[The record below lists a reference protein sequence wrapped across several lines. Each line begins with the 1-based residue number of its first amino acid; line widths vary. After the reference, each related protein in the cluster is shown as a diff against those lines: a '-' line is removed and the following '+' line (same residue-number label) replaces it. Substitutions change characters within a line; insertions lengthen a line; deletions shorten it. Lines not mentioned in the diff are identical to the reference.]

1 MDVYDPLLNPH
12 RVSPMR
18 ESPRRMLARLGLATL
33 VLAASAVAVRPVS
46 AQQKQAPRTLVLG
59 VDTANFDRS
68 VRPQD
73 DFGRFVNG
81 SWLAKTQIPGDRS
94 RWGSFDELRD
104 QADGAIRTIIEEA
117 AAHPGKPGSNA
128 QKIGDLY
135 ASFMDTAR
143 IEALGLRPIEPLLAS
158 LASVKGVADLPA
170 TFARGQRQ
178 GGGGPF
184 GARVGPDAKNAQVNM
199 VYIGQGGLTLPD
211 RDYYLRPDEKFAAI
225 RKAYVEYITKLL
237 TLAQQPDPAGA
248 AQRILA
254 LETSLAE
261 KQWARARMRDREA
274 SYNKLS
280 VSELQALTP
289 SFNWTTFLTD
299 AGLGKATEVIVGQPD
314 YFKAIDP
321 ILAATPAST
330 WREWLAF
337 KTING
342 YADFLPAAYDQA
354 RFDFFGRTLQG
365 LQEPPPRWR
374 DGVGAVDRPL
384 GEAIGELYVAKYFQP
399 EAKARMD
406 KLVHNILA
414 AYKVAIDSLEWMS
427 PATKAQ
433 AQAKLAAFTVKIGY
447 PDKWRDYSK
456 LEIKRGDLIGNMM
469 RAREFQYA
477 DMLERLGKPV
487 DHTRWGMTPQTVNA
501 SYNASDNAI
510 TFPAGI
516 LQPPFFNVN
525 ADDATNYGA
534 IGAVIGHEISHG
546 FDDQGAKSDGQGN
559 MRNWFTPADLQAF
572 KDRTT
577 RLAQEYSA
585 YVAIDSMHINGRL
598 TLGENIGDVSG
609 VAVAYRAYKISLGGK
624 EAPVIDGFT
633 GDQRFFLGYAQI
645 WRTKIRDEALRN
657 QLLTDPHSPGQFRA
671 FVPLTNFEPFYKAW
685 NIQPTDK
692 LWRAPQ
698 DRVKIW

>member
-1 MDVYDPLLNPH
+1 MKESSRRIPGGLGIVALAMVAAMAAERPL
-12 RVSPMR
+12 
-18 ESPRRMLARLGLATL
+18 A
-33 VLAASAVAVRPVS
+33 
-46 AQQKQAPRTLVLG
+46 AQQKQAPRALILG

-73 DFGRFVNG
+73 DFGQFVNG
-81 SWLAKTQIPGDRS
+81 TWVKKTQIPGDRS

-104 QADGAIRTIIEEA
+104 QADAAIRGIVEAA
-117 AAHPGKPGSNA
+117 AAHPGKPGSNTE
-128 QKIGDLY
+128 KIGDLY
-135 ASFMDTAR
+135 ATFMDSAR
-143 IEALGLRPIEPLLAS
+143 IEALGTKPLEPLLAS
-158 LASVKGVADLPA
+158 LASVKATADLPA
-170 TFARGQRQ
+170 AFARGQRQ

-184 GARVGPDAKNAQVNM
+184 QAMVGPDAKNAQVNI
-199 VYIGQGGLTLPD
+199 VSIGQGGLTLPD
-211 RDYYLRPDEKFAAI
+211 RDYYLRQDEKFAGI
-225 RKAYVEYITKLL
+225 RKAYTDYITKVL
-237 TLAQQPDPAGA
+237 TLADQPDPAGA

-261 KQWARARMRDREA
+261 RQWDRARSRDREA
-274 SYNKLS
+274 SYNKMS
-280 VSELQALTP
+280 VADLQALTP
-289 SFNWTTFLTD
+289 SFSWTTFLTG
-299 AGLGKATEVIVGQPD
+299 AGLGKATEVIVRQPD
-314 YFKAIDP
+314 YLKAIDP
-321 ILAATPAST
+321 ILASTPAAT

-342 YADFLPAAYDQA
+342 YAELLPSAFRSA
-354 RFDFFGRTLQG
+354 RFDFYGRTLQG
-365 LQEPPPRWR
+365 LQQAPPRWR

-384 GEAIGELYVAKYFQP
+384 GEAVGQIYVAKYFQP

-414 AYKVAIDSLEWMS
+414 AYKIAIDSLDWMS

-456 LEIKRGDLIGNMM
+456 LVIQRGDLVGDMM
-469 RAREFQYA
+469 RVREFQYA
-477 DMLERLGKPV
+477 EMLDRLGKPV

-510 TFPAGI
+510 TFPTGI
-516 LQPPFFNVN
+516 LQPPFFNVS

-546 FDDQGAKSDGQGN
+546 FDDQGSKSDGQGN
-559 MRNWFTPADLQAF
+559 MRNWFTPADLAAF
-572 KDRTT
+572 KERTG
-577 RLAQEYSA
+577 RLAAEYQA
-585 YVAIDSMHINGRL
+585 YVPIDDIHINGRL

-609 VAVAYRAYKISLGGK
+609 IAVAYRAYHIALGGK

-657 QLLTDPHSPGQFRA
+657 QLLTDPHSPGQYRA
-671 FVPLTNFEPFYKAW
+671 FVPLTNFDPFYKAW
-685 NIQPTDK
+685 NVQPSDK
-692 LWRAPQ
+692 LWRAPE

>member
-1 MDVYDPLLNPH
+1 GVAA
-12 RVSPMR
+12 
-18 ESPRRMLARLGLATL
+18 LA
-33 VLAASAVAVRPVS
+33 LAAVVAGPAQ
-46 AQQKQAPRTLVLG
+46 AQQKQAPRARALG

-73 DFGRFVNG
+73 DFARFVNG
-81 SWLAKTQIPGDRS
+81 TWEKNAVMPGDRA

-104 QADGAIRTIIEEA
+104 RADAAIRTIVEQA
-117 AAHPGKPGSNA
+117 AAHPGKPGSNM
-128 QKIGDLY
+128 QKVGDFY

-143 IEALGLRPIEPLLAS
+143 IEALGLTPIEPQLAS
-158 LASVKGVADLPA
+158 LSAIRSAADLPA
-170 TFARGQRQ
+170 AFARGQRQ

-184 GARVGPDAKNAQVNM
+184 QAMVGADPRNSQVNI
-199 VYIGQGGLTLPD
+199 VSIGQGGLSLPD
-211 RDYYLRPDEKFAAI
+211 RDYYLRQDEKFAGI

-237 TLAQQPDPAGA
+237 TLAHQPDPAGA

-261 KQWARARMRDREA
+261 KQWDRARSRDREA
-274 SYNKLS
+274 AYNKMS
-280 VSELQALTP
+280 VAQLQALTP
-289 SFNWTTFLTD
+289 SFGWTTFLAD
-299 AGLGKATEVIVGQPD
+299 AGMGKATEVIVRQPD
-314 YFKAIDP
+314 YLEAIDG
-321 ILAATPAST
+321 ILSSTPATT

-342 YADFLPAAYDQA
+342 YAEVLPRAFGEA
-354 RFDFFGRTLQG
+354 RFDFSGRTLEG
-365 LQEPPPRWR
+365 LQQAPARWKS
-374 DGVGAVDRPL
+374 GVGSVERPL
-384 GEAIGELYVAKYFQP
+384 GEAVGELYVARYFQP

-406 KLVHNILA
+406 RLVHNILA

-456 LEIKRGDLIGNMM
+456 LEIKRGDAVGNMM

-477 DMLERLGKPV
+477 DMIERLGKPV
-487 DHTRWGMTPQTVNA
+487 DHTRWGMTPQTENA

-525 ADDATNYGA
+525 ADDATTYGA

-546 FDDQGAKSDGQGN
+546 FDDQGAKSDGRGN
-559 MRNWFTPADLQAF
+559 MRNWFTLEDLKAF

-577 RLAQEYSA
+577 RLADEYSA
-585 YVAIDSMHINGRL
+585 YVPIDDIHINGRL

-609 VAVAYRAYKISLGGK
+609 IAVAYRAYHISLQGK
-624 EAPVIDGFT
+624 EAPVIAGFT
-633 GDQRFFLGYAQI
+633 GDQRFFLGFAQI
-645 WRTKIRDEALRN
+645 WRTKIRPEALRN
-657 QLLTDPHSPGQFRA
+657 QLLTDPHSPGQYRA
-671 FVPLTNFEPFYKAW
+671 FVPLTNFDPFYRAW
-685 NIQPTDK
+685 NVQPGDK
-692 LWRAPQ
+692 LWRAPE